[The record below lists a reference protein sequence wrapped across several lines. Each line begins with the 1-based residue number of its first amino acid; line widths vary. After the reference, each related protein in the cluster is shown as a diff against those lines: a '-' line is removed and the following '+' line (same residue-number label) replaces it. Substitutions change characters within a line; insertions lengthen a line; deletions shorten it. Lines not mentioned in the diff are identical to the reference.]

1 MELYIDKTLLSPTIG
16 VFQVVKVRIHSKS
29 ESNLMGYNWHFQWNG
44 KKTSEY
50 ITPGSLAVS
59 VLCLCISAC
68 IHHTNITY
76 LMCIL
81 APDVKLFPTTSHG
94 KQILEKWESGVWVAR
109 VLRVLSR
116 NLTSDDIAEIGRR
129 QISCWTLCAIASHC
143 PLESF
148 KTEK

>member
-16 VFQVVKVRIHSKS
+16 VFQVVGT
-29 ESNLMGYNWHFQWNG
+29 ESIVSLRAIWWVTTGILKNEMEQERKHLS
-44 KKTSEY
+44 TS
-50 ITPGSLAVS
+50 PGSLAS
-59 VLCLCISAC
+59 ICFMFMHFCM
-68 IHHTNITY
+68 HTPHTNITY

-94 KQILEKWESGVWVAR
+94 KQILLEKWESGVWVAR

-129 QISCWTLCAIASHC
+129 QISCWTL
-143 PLESF
+143 
-148 KTEK
+148 